1 MAIILFFRNIGSIF
15 SDFQNDTFRPTL
27 GTVNPDP
34 GGFMA
39 IPSDHGQRSFG
50 DVAPSLA
57 ELTDRVLFDGVWQD
71 PALSP
76 RDRSLATVSALIA
89 LGRTEQL
96 PFHLRRARDNGVS
109 PEELAALVTH
119 LAFYAGWPVAASA
132 VIRLRE
138 LAQEEARP

>member
-1 MAIILFFRNIGSIF
+1 
-15 SDFQNDTFRPTL
+15 
-27 GTVNPDP
+27 
-34 GGFMA
+34 MA